1 MAKKYFSENNAKVF
15 ANNVKELVDEVR
27 DVELTYAEYQALS
40 EEEKNNGK
48 SYYVKDIEDI
58 DYSDYEMLDIVS
70 YSPAANTIFIGYTTP
85 TGFTPADAKW
95 DVRVTN
101 KKGALLHSGTL
112 VVASTGSS
120 IGISWANNNAPTDF
134 SLYTNASGRVYQ
146 WKVLFNIKSATP
158 NLGGKIEDFT
168 NPTTVK
174 GYFQT
179 LTVADMLMMIR
190 VISSYNVYI
199 KKIS

>member
-1 MAKKYFSENNAKVF
+1 MAKKYFSDNNAKTF
-15 ANNVKELVDEVR
+15 ADNVKELVDEVR

-40 EEEKNNGK
+40 AEEKNNGK
-48 SYYVKDIEDI
+48 SYYVNDIEDT
-58 DYSDYEMLDIVS
+58 DYSDYEMLDVVS
-70 YSPAANTIFIGYTTP
+70 YSPTASTIFIGYKTP
-85 TGFTPADAKW
+85 TNFTPADAKW

-101 KKGALLHSGTL
+101 KKGTLLHSGTL
-112 VVASTGSS
+112 VVASTGN
-120 IGISWANNNAPTDF
+120 IDISWANNNAPTDF
-134 SLYTNASGRVYQ
+134 SLYTSISGQVYQ
-146 WKVLFNIKSATP
+146 WKVLFNIKSVTP
-158 NLGGKIEDFT
+158 NLGGTIEDFA

-179 LTVADMLMMIR
+179 LTVADMLMIIR